1 MSLFR
6 YLKPA
11 SKVPTSEQTGLPPSV
26 LKDVNHAVQKALN
39 PAPQS
44 GKKRKYTTNFMPA
57 DRAAIGRYAAENGNS
72 AAVKKFKDTHG
83 VGESTVRLFKKKYL
97 DAVKKRH
104 LTDAE
109 SEAEVTSLPARK
121 RGRKMLLGEQLDAKV
136 QSYVK
141 ALRSAGTPIGSSIV
155 MAAATWDRLV
165 V

>member
-1 MSLFR
+1 M
-6 YLKPA
+6 
-11 SKVPTSEQTGLPPSV
+11 
-26 LKDVNHAVQKALN
+26 
-39 PAPQS
+39 
-44 GKKRKYTTNFMPA
+44 
-57 DRAAIGRYAAENGNS
+57 
-72 AAVKKFKDTHG
+72 
-83 VGESTVRLFKKKYL
+83 RLFKKKYL